1 MLSVTGKKTVGIVGV
16 GKVGTAMAVLLT
28 RMGYELVFI
37 SSTNEEKLAHAE
49 REVQVER
56 EAKGIDAGP
65 AVLMDPVSHSPM
77 VDILLVTTSDR
88 AINSVARDLA
98 GRGGVQEGQIVAH
111 MSGSMTSREL
121 EPVRKHGALAASLH
135 PLQSFADVSQAI
147 KNIPGSVFCL
157 EGDEGTKPELSK
169 IIEVLGGVKLEIPA
183 EHKPLYHAGAVV
195 ASNYLVSLVWVS
207 LMMYEAIGLDKTAAI
222 DALMPLIEGTL
233 KNIRALGAPEAL
245 TGPIARGDW
254 KTVVDHLEVMRRK
267 MPHLVDFY
275 RVMGT
280 LTVQAAGENKS
291 TTDELL
297 ERVLQALMDDDIES

>member
-1 MLSVTGKKTVGIVGV
+1 VTGKKTVGIVGV

-28 RMGYELVFI
+28 RVGYDVVCI
-37 SSTNEEKLAHAE
+37 SSTNEEKLALADREIRRE
-49 REVQVER
+49 RKALGVS
-56 EAKGIDAGP
+56 GGP
-65 AVLMDPVSHSPM
+65 AVLTDPVSKSPE

-88 AINSVARDLA
+88 AIGDVARDLA
-98 GRGGVQEGQIVAH
+98 ERGGVSEGQIVAH
-111 MSGSMTSREL
+111 MSGSLTSGEL
-121 EPVRKHGALAASLH
+121 EPVRGRGALAASLH

-157 EGDEGTKPELSK
+157 EGDDGALGELSV
-169 IIEVLGGVKLEIPA
+169 IIEALEGVKLEIPA

-207 LMMYEAIGLDKTAAI
+207 LMMYEAIGLDNRAAV

-233 KNIRALGAPEAL
+233 KNIRALGAPKAL

-254 KTVVDHLEVMRRK
+254 KTVADHLEVMRGAA
-267 MPHLVDFY
+267 PHLVAFY
-275 RVMGT
+275 RTMGE
-280 LTVQAAGENKS
+280 LTVRAARENKS

-297 ERVLQALMDDDIES
+297 DKILEVLTVGGDES